1 MRYFTFWPKAKVGG
15 DTAEWRS
22 LFGKEEERKWNY
34 VSDNSK
40 MFLDNLELS
49 IPVEVR
55 VDQIEKLR
63 NWFAGAI

>member
-1 MRYFTFWPKAKVGG
+1 
-15 DTAEWRS
+15 
-22 LFGKEEERKWNY
+22 
-34 VSDNSK
+34 